1 LVIGYHYFG
10 LPGGY
15 IGVDVFFVI
24 SGYLITGLLLADLDQ
39 SRLSLPEFYARR
51 VRRILPPL
59 LLVVIASFVAGWAFL
74 LPHDFFVLSEEA
86 WAGALYVFNFLLWRQ
101 AGYFDAS
108 AMTKPL
114 LHLWSLAVEEQFYLF
129 WPAFLLLANKFKR
142 RTDLGIL
149 AVLLV
154 SFIINLATIGDD
166 RVAAFYSPL
175 SRLWELGSGGLL
187 AQFELIRHKSRL
199 QPGRDAAGTSWPQ
212 ICLPLAGLFLI
223 FGAAASYDNRSSFPG
238 YLAVVP
244 VLGAVLIVAAGSGA
258 WLNRTFL
265 SFRPV
270 VYVGKLSYSLYLWHW
285 PILVLASLVQTGRHF
300 RYLTG
305 ACLVLS
311 CVLSA
316 LTYYFCERPI
326 RRIPV
331 NAGTARNFLIA
342 GVCSSIFVAALT
354 FLTSS
359 GMLARPADSMLI
371 TKEYKRP
378 DSGCYFK
385 GGGVQEANTKIFAP
399 CEIIRFPGRPVVALV
414 GDSHAYALY
423 WGLRPYLDARQINLI
438 EYSVT
443 GCMPLAVRSQG
454 PVCKDTNKYILEK
467 LGQDKTD
474 LVIFSAYHL
483 FWSSST
489 MPELTNG
496 YRIFVAQRMAEL
508 RMAGVRQVLIVG
520 QVPIW
525 EGTLPRIL
533 NEQYLRLGQVA
544 PTRMFTGLVPESIQ
558 IDDGM
563 RSASAEFGV
572 PYYSLKEHLCDDQ
585 GCLTRIG
592 DDLPDELI
600 VFDDGHLTASGAT
613 YLLRT
618 GLGQRIDSLLAEQ
631 KEAD

>member
-1 LVIGYHYFG
+1 
-10 LPGGY
+10 
-15 IGVDVFFVI
+15 
-24 SGYLITGLLLADLDQ
+24 
-39 SRLSLPEFYARR
+39 
-51 VRRILPPL
+51 
-59 LLVVIASFVAGWAFL
+59 
-74 LPHDFFVLSEEA
+74 
-86 WAGALYVFNFLLWRQ
+86 
-101 AGYFDAS
+101 
-108 AMTKPL
+108 
-114 LHLWSLAVEEQFYLF
+114 
-129 WPAFLLLANKFKR
+129 
-142 RTDLGIL
+142 
-149 AVLLV
+149 
-154 SFIINLATIGDD
+154 
-166 RVAAFYSPL
+166 
-175 SRLWELGSGGLL
+175 
-187 AQFELIRHKSRL
+187 
-199 QPGRDAAGTSWPQ
+199 
-212 ICLPLAGLFLI
+212 
-223 FGAAASYDNRSSFPG
+223 
-238 YLAVVP
+238 
-244 VLGAVLIVAAGSGA
+244 
-258 WLNRTFL
+258 
-265 SFRPV
+265 
-270 VYVGKLSYSLYLWHW
+270 
-285 PILVLASLVQTGRHF
+285 
-300 RYLTG
+300 
-305 ACLVLS
+305 
-311 CVLSA
+311 
-316 LTYYFCERPI
+316 
-326 RRIPV
+326 
-331 NAGTARNFLIA
+331 
-342 GVCSSIFVAALT
+342 
-354 FLTSS
+354 
-359 GMLARPADSMLI
+359 MLARPADSMLI